1 MSARAL
7 PDDEQAIVEAVAH
20 WVDREAQPAVDPEQ
34 AALSLLK
41 AQLGAHPVDS

>member
-1 MSARAL
+1 MAQRA
-7 PDDEQAIVEAVAH
+7 EEAATPEAE
-20 WVDREAQPAVDPEQ
+20 REPAVDPEQ

>member
-1 MSARAL
+1 MAERAA
-7 PDDEQAIVEAVAH
+7 ETGG
-20 WVDREAQPAVDPEQ
+20 DREPEPAVDPEQ

>member
-1 MSARAL
+1 MAERAADESAGGDRAAE
-7 PDDEQAIVEAVAH
+7 P
-20 WVDREAQPAVDPEQ
+20 PVDPEQ